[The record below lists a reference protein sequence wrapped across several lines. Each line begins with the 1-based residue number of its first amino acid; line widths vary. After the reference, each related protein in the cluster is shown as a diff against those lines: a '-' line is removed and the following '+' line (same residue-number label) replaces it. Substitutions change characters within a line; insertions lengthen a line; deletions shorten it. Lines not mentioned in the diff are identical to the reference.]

1 MKWLGQYIQ
10 SFVARFRSDVYLE
23 SISSGTIASGGNLGL
38 DSNNKVVK
46 ATVSGSSGIS
56 FDGSTAD
63 GVLTYKDADEATV
76 ESYLTFANATNV
88 SRLSLLSNQDTGDLF
103 SISVTTHGAT
113 TITTTDDDAHAANL
127 LFTLDGDF
135 TVDNDGFGLTKF
147 VTDGFEIENAS
158 TSGTAALT
166 IDNDDIDQIAL
177 DVDASNTTANIIDIN
192 AQALTTGDA
201 IFIDANAL
209 TTGSA
214 INIDVDDVVTTTATK
229 SLIQLDYLKPETG
242 ASQISTT
249 TGLDINF
256 NGGAG
261 VHGSS
266 TVNMTGVDVALDVI
280 NNTGTVVQ
288 TGYSATLTDG
298 DVATTVGYFS
308 NVEDGGIDFKAV
320 SSADTG
326 DMFTISTTTHGATT
340 LTTTDDDSQNAN
352 FEIAADGNI
361 TLDAYNAITLEHQDA
376 DKLNF
381 NIGNTNYG
389 FLYAESGNNSQFSLY
404 EAGGDSTED
413 YFLIDVLENGETQIN
428 TVDAAGTAAN
438 LSFAVDGTFS
448 VASTGI
454 DIATNGTITNATWS
468 GTAIAT
474 NQQKHLAYFEFKG
487 YGTGDGTNYE
497 MPEIMTDANAP
508 FEHDTSTGSDGLT
521 AQTIQTV
528 MRSGGVVMPHTGV
541 LKKFQG
547 WATSAGSGTVNIALF
562 KFTPTDDSAGNLT
575 PVRLV
580 NEQITA
586 SGNAIMNSFSETSSF
601 DAGFTAGDIIYPAV
615 LGISTKAFYYNSI
628 LEVEWS

>member
-46 ATVSGSSGIS
+46 ATVSGGSGIS

-76 ESYLTFANATNV
+76 ESYLTFTNATNV

-103 SISVTTHGAT
+103 EISV
-113 TITTTDDDAHAANL
+113 
-127 LFTLDGDF
+127 
-135 TVDNDGFGLTKF
+135 
-147 VTDGFEIENAS
+147 
-158 TSGTAALT
+158 
-166 IDNDDIDQIAL
+166 
-177 DVDASNTTANIIDIN
+177 
-192 AQALTTGDA
+192 
-201 IFIDANAL
+201 
-209 TTGSA
+209 
-214 INIDVDDVVTTTATK
+214 
-229 SLIQLDYLKPETG
+229 
-242 ASQISTT
+242 
-249 TGLDINF
+249 
-256 NGGAG
+256 
-261 VHGSS
+261 
-266 TVNMTGVDVALDVI
+266 
-280 NNTGTVVQ
+280 
-288 TGYSATLTDG
+288 
-298 DVATTVGYFS
+298 
-308 NVEDGGIDFKAV
+308 
-320 SSADTG
+320 
-326 DMFTISTTTHGATT
+326 TTHGATT

-404 EAGGDSTED
+404 EAGGDSTSD

-428 TVDAAGTAAN
+428 TVDASGTGAN

-474 NQQKHLAYFEFKG
+474 DQQKHLAYFEFKG

-547 WATSAGSGTVNIALF
+547 WVTSAGGGTVNIALF

-580 NEQITA
+580 NEQTTA